1 MAALT
6 LRLLVL
12 LVFSLKGT
20 SEGWMQSNA
29 EITGIKW
36 AQQRTTVT
44 FGIGIWRKP
53 FILQRANGEKVNHG
67 KQYDN

>member
-1 MAALT
+1 
-6 LRLLVL
+6 
-12 LVFSLKGT
+12 
-20 SEGWMQSNA
+20 MQSNA

-53 FILQRANGEKVNHG
+53 FILQRANGEKVGHS
-67 KQYDN
+67 KQYSQGD